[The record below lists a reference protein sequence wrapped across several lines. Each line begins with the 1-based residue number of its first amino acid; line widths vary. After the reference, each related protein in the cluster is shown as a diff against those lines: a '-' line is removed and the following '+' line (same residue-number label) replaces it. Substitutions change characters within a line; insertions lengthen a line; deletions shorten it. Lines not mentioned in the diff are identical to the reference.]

1 MRPEPEPGPTSGGLL
16 GMVFP
21 RGEFSLRR
29 IAPLA
34 YFLRLLLFFGL
45 TYALWVLTPLATGYT
60 HLLANL
66 TQGAMRIT
74 EWFGDQYV
82 RAGTS
87 VFARGE
93 GIYFSHRMFPGA
105 EPPGIPGDWVQA
117 NLVLLIPLMLATP
130 APSWA
135 ARGRRLA
142 LALLCALALQVI
154 GLVVAIKITWA
165 TELRGFSYTYFSDT
179 QRFVYGFL
187 DAFFQSFDT
196 QLFPFAIWAGI
207 HFRQL
212 TGTLRPAAA
221 AVAPPP
227 PPRPRSRHKAKAAAR
242 ATRGKAS

>member
-1 MRPEPEPGPTSGGLL
+1 MPPEPEPSGRSAGALGLIFPT
-16 GMVFP
+16 
-21 RGEFSLRR
+21 GELSLRR
-29 IAPLA
+29 TNALA
-34 YFLRLLLFFGL
+34 YLLRLLLFGGL
-45 TYALWVLTPLATGYT
+45 TYALWVLTPLATLYT

-66 TQGAMRIT
+66 AQVLIRLT
-74 EWFGDQYV
+74 EWFGDEYV

-93 GIYFSHRMFPGA
+93 GIYFSHRVFPNA
-105 EPPGIPGDWVQA
+105 RPPGIPGDWVQA

-130 APSWA
+130 APSWL
-135 ARGRRLA
+135 ARGRRLL
-142 LALLCALALQVI
+142 LALFCALALQVI

-165 TELRGFSYTYFSDT
+165 TELGGYSYTYFSNT

-212 TGTLRPAAA
+212 TGLGRAQAVPAT
-221 AVAPPP
+221 PPP
-227 PPRPRSRHKAKAAAR
+227 GAPRRSRSRHKAKAATR
-242 ATRGKAS
+242 AKS